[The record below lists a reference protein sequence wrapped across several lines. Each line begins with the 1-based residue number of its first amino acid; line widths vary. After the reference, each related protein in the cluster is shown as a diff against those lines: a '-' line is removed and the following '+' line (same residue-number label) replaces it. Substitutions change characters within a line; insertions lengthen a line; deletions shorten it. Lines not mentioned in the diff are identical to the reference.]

1 MRIGEERQKEI
12 QGVIDTNIEARG
24 RKGKK
29 WTRSKAGD

>member
-1 MRIGEERQKEI
+1 MRIGEKDKKRYKI

-29 WTRSKAGD
+29 VDSF